1 MFEALFAEVL
11 AYVACP
17 AATHGLVN
25 LRDKSRH
32 SALLALAAFVTG
44 LLAHGINLGH
54 ALLLHR
60 GITARLF
67 RMTRFTAVAA
77 SLTMKICWKI
87 DEGASV
93 TSSNIH
99 CFLEA

>member
-32 SALLALAAFVTG
+32 SALLALAAFVR

-77 SLTMKICWKI
+77 SLTMKSCWKI